1 MKFFL
6 RRSIRCYVTV
16 SAVSVLCTLF
26 VVSNLHKESAVE
38 QTVEV
43 REPDPNPPQPL
54 PTTSAKA
61 VVTER
66 VRDWRRTNRV
76 VLEYSP
82 DVAHKLQKLA
92 ELQLPADHPDTVRLA
107 RDLLDPPPDNAD
119 GIKHSRYIMKT
130 PQAEKVD
137 EITQKMVSR
146 CCLSSAGFGD

>member
-1 MKFFL
+1 MKFFS
-6 RRSIRCYVTV
+6 RRSSRCYATL
-16 SAVSVLCTLF
+16 SAVSVLCTWF

-43 REPDPNPPQPL
+43 REPDQHPPRPL
-54 PTTSAKA
+54 PTTSAEA

-66 VRDWRRTNRV
+66 ARGWRRTNRV

-82 DVAHKLQKLA
+82 DVAQRLQKLT

-107 RDLLDPPPDNAD
+107 RDLLDPPPDNGD

-146 CCLSSAGFGD
+146 CCLY